1 MSINHH
7 VLSNALFKQIV
18 ETANEGVILTDS
30 LFKVEFVNK
39 MMAGFLAVL
48 MMLGL
53 SLPAFAAE
61 MKVAYVDVGEV
72 FDNYQRTKD
81 QDLVLKTAGEA
92 KEKERN
98 DLAGAIRSMEDE
110 IALLAADARAK
121 KQEVLIEKKRQLED
135 FDRNVR
141 QQLAEQRDKVVR
153 EIFQEIDVIVQDLST
168 KGGYDMIFNKRVLL
182 AQKKSFD
189 ITAQVSAE
197 LAKKYKKA

>member
-1 MSINHH
+1 
-7 VLSNALFKQIV
+7 
-18 ETANEGVILTDS
+18 
-30 LFKVEFVNK
+30 
-39 MMAGFLAVL
+39 

-61 MKVAYVDVGEV
+61 LKIAYVDVGEV
-72 FDNYQRTKD
+72 FDNYQKTKD

-98 DLAGAIRSMEDE
+98 DMMAKIRSMEDE
-110 IALLAADARAK
+110 LALLAADARAT
-121 KQEVLIEKKRQLED
+121 KQEQLIEKKRQLED

-153 EIFQEIDVIVQDLST
+153 EIFQEIDVIVQDFSA

-182 AQKKSFD
+182 AQKKNFD

>member
-1 MSINHH
+1 MNRKLI
-7 VLSNALFKQIV
+7 
-18 ETANEGVILTDS
+18 
-30 LFKVEFVNK
+30 
-39 MMAGFLAVL
+39 AGFLAGL

-72 FDNYQRTKD
+72 FDNYQKTKD

-98 DLAGAIRSMEDE
+98 DMMAKIRSMEDE
-110 IALLAADARAK
+110 IALLAADARAA
-121 KQEVLIEKKRQLED
+121 KQEQLIEKKRQLED
-135 FDRNVR
+135 FDRSVR

-153 EIFQEIDVIVQDLST
+153 EIFQEIDVVVQDISA

-189 ITAQVSAE
+189 ITAQVTAE
-197 LAKKYKKA
+197 LAKKYKKV

>member
-1 MSINHH
+1 MENSTKALAFHTVANYQRRNTMSRK
-7 VLSNALFKQIV
+7 V
-18 ETANEGVILTDS
+18 TAFFLTLLMIL
-30 LFKVEFVNK
+30 
-39 MMAGFLAVL
+39 GF
-48 MMLGL
+48 

-98 DLAGAIRSMEDE
+98 DLMGKIRSMEDE
-110 IALLAADARAK
+110 LALLAADARAV
-121 KQEVLIEKKRQLED
+121 KQEQLIEKKRQLED

-153 EIFQEIDVIVQDLST
+153 EIFQEIDVIIQDFSA

-182 AQKKSFD
+182 AQKKNFD

>member
-1 MSINHH
+1 M
-7 VLSNALFKQIV
+7 KR
-18 ETANEGVILTDS
+18 
-30 LFKVEFVNK
+30 K
-39 MMAGFLAVL
+39 MIAGFLAAL

-72 FDNYQRTKD
+72 FDNYQKTKD

-98 DLAGAIRSMEDE
+98 DMMAKIRSMEDE
-110 IALLAADARAK
+110 IALLAADARAA
-121 KQEVLIEKKRQLED
+121 KQEQLIEKKRQLED
-135 FDRNVR
+135 FDRSVR

-153 EIFQEIDVIVQDLST
+153 EIFQEIDVVVQDIST

-182 AQKKSFD
+182 AQKKNFD
-189 ITAQVSAE
+189 ITAQVTAE
-197 LAKKYKKA
+197 LAKKYKKV

>member
-1 MSINHH
+1 MNR
-7 VLSNALFKQIV
+7 
-18 ETANEGVILTDS
+18 
-30 LFKVEFVNK
+30 K
-39 MMAGFLAVL
+39 MIAGFLAVL

-72 FDNYQRTKD
+72 FDNYQKTKD

-98 DLAGAIRSMEDE
+98 DLAGTIRSMEDE

>member
-1 MSINHH
+1 MSR
-7 VLSNALFKQIV
+7 
-18 ETANEGVILTDS
+18 
-30 LFKVEFVNK
+30 K
-39 MMAGFLAVL
+39 MIAVFLAIF
-48 MMLGL
+48 MMLSL
-53 SLPAFAAE
+53 SFPAFAAE
-61 MKVAYVDVGEV
+61 VKFAYVDVGEV
-72 FDNYQRTKD
+72 FDNYQKTKD

-98 DLAGAIRSMEDE
+98 DLMAKIRSMEDE
-110 IALLAADARAK
+110 MALLAADTRTA
-121 KQEVLIEKKRQLED
+121 KQEQIIEKKRQLED

-153 EIFQEIDVIVQDLST
+153 EIFQEIDDIVQDLSA
-168 KGGYDMIFNKRVLL
+168 KGGYDMVFNKRVLL

>member
-1 MSINHH
+1 MNRKI
-7 VLSNALFKQIV
+7 A
-18 ETANEGVILTDS
+18 
-30 LFKVEFVNK
+30 
-39 MMAGFLAVL
+39 AGFLAAL

-53 SLPAFAAE
+53 SLPAFAVE

-98 DLAGAIRSMEDE
+98 DMMAKIRSMEDE
-110 IALLAADARAK
+110 LALLSADARAA
-121 KQEVLIEKKRQLED
+121 KQEQLIEKKRQLED
-135 FDRNVR
+135 FDRTVR

-153 EIFQEIDVIVQDLST
+153 EIFQEIDVIVQDLSA
-168 KGGYDMIFNKRVLL
+168 KGGYDMVFNKRVLL
-182 AQKKSFD
+182 AQKKNFD

>member
-1 MSINHH
+1 MNR
-7 VLSNALFKQIV
+7 KM
-18 ETANEGVILTDS
+18 TAS
-30 LFKVEFVNK
+30 
-39 MMAGFLAVL
+39 FLAIL
-48 MMLGL
+48 MTLGL

-72 FDNYQRTKD
+72 FDNYQKTKD

-98 DLAGAIRSMEDE
+98 DMMAKIRSMEDE
-110 IALLAADARAK
+110 LALLAADARAA
-121 KQEVLIEKKRQLED
+121 KQEQLIEKKRQLED
-135 FDRNVR
+135 FDRGVR

-153 EIFQEIDVIVQDLST
+153 EIFQEIDVIVQDLSA

>member
-1 MSINHH
+1 MNR
-7 VLSNALFKQIV
+7 
-18 ETANEGVILTDS
+18 
-30 LFKVEFVNK
+30 K
-39 MMAGFLAVL
+39 MIAGFLAIL

-72 FDNYQRTKD
+72 FDNYQKTKD

-92 KEKERN
+92 KEKERV
-98 DLAGAIRSMEDE
+98 DMASKIRSMEDE
-110 IALLAADARAK
+110 LALLAADARAA
-121 KQEVLIEKKRQLED
+121 KQEQLIEKKRQLED
-135 FDRNVR
+135 FDRTVR

-153 EIFQEIDVIVQDLST
+153 EIFQEIDVVVQGISAR
-168 KGGYDMIFNKRVLL
+168 GGYDMIFNKRVLL

>member
-1 MSINHH
+1 MKHKLI
-7 VLSNALFKQIV
+7 
-18 ETANEGVILTDS
+18 
-30 LFKVEFVNK
+30 
-39 MMAGFLAVL
+39 AGFLAVL

-61 MKVAYVDVGEV
+61 LKVAYVDVGEV
-72 FDNYQRTKD
+72 FDNYQKTKD

-98 DLAGAIRSMEDE
+98 EMMAKIRSMEDE
-110 IALLAADARAK
+110 LALLAADARAS
-121 KQEVLIEKKRQLED
+121 KQEQLIEKKRQLED
-135 FDRNVR
+135 FDRNIR

-153 EIFQEIDVIVQDLST
+153 EIFQEIDVIVQEFSA

>member
-1 MSINHH
+1 MNR
-7 VLSNALFKQIV
+7 KM
-18 ETANEGVILTDS
+18 TAC
-30 LFKVEFVNK
+30 
-39 MMAGFLAVL
+39 FLAIL

-61 MKVAYVDVGEV
+61 LKVAYVDVGDV
-72 FDNYQRTKD
+72 FDNYQKTKD

-98 DLAGAIRSMEDE
+98 DMMAKIRSMEDE
-110 IALLAADARAK
+110 VALLAADARAT
-121 KQEVLIEKKRQLED
+121 KQEQLIEKKRQLED

-153 EIFQEIDVIVQDLST
+153 EIFQEIDVIVQDFAT

>member
-1 MSINHH
+1 MNR
-7 VLSNALFKQIV
+7 
-18 ETANEGVILTDS
+18 
-30 LFKVEFVNK
+30 K
-39 MMAGFLAVL
+39 MAAGFLAIL
-48 MMLGL
+48 MML
-53 SLPAFAAE
+53 SMSIPAFAVE

-72 FDNYQRTKD
+72 FDNYQKTKD

-98 DLAGAIRSMEDE
+98 DMMAKIRSMEDE
-110 IALLAADARAK
+110 LALLAADARAA
-121 KQEVLIEKKRQLED
+121 KQEQLIEKKRQLED

-153 EIFQEIDVIVQDLST
+153 EIFQEIDVIIQALST
-168 KGGYDMIFNKRVLL
+168 QGGYDMIFNKRVLL

>member
-1 MSINHH
+1 MSR
-7 VLSNALFKQIV
+7 
-18 ETANEGVILTDS
+18 
-30 LFKVEFVNK
+30 K
-39 MMAGFLAVL
+39 MIAGFLAIG
-48 MMLGL
+48 MMLGAG
-53 SLPAFAAE
+53 LPAFAAE

-98 DLAGAIRSMEDE
+98 DMMAKIRSMEDE
-110 IALLAADARAK
+110 LALLSADARAS
-121 KQEVLIEKKRQLED
+121 KQEQLIEKKRQLED
-135 FDRNVR
+135 FDRTIR

-153 EIFQEIDVIVQDLST
+153 EIFQEIDAVVQDVST

-182 AQKKSFD
+182 AQKKNFD

>member
-1 MSINHH
+1 MNR
-7 VLSNALFKQIV
+7 
-18 ETANEGVILTDS
+18 
-30 LFKVEFVNK
+30 K
-39 MMAGFLAVL
+39 MTAGFLVIL
-48 MMLGL
+48 MTLGW
-53 SLPAFAAE
+53 SLPALAAE
-61 MKVAYVDVGEV
+61 LKVAYVDVGEV
-72 FDNYQRTKD
+72 FDNYQKTKD

-98 DLAGAIRSMEDE
+98 DMMAKIRSMEDE
-110 IALLAADARAK
+110 LALLAADARAA
-121 KQEVLIEKKRQLED
+121 KQEQLIEKKRQLED

-153 EIFQEIDVIVQDLST
+153 EIFQEIDVIVQDFSV

-182 AQKKSFD
+182 AQKKNFD

>member
-1 MSINHH
+1 MSR
-7 VLSNALFKQIV
+7 
-18 ETANEGVILTDS
+18 
-30 LFKVEFVNK
+30 K
-39 MMAGFLAVL
+39 MTAGFLTLL
-48 MMLGL
+48 MMLGM
-53 SLPAFAAE
+53 SLPAFAVE

-72 FDNYQRTKD
+72 FDNYQKTKD

-98 DLAGAIRSMEDE
+98 DMMAKIRSMEDE
-110 IALLAADARAK
+110 LALLAADARAA
-121 KQEVLIEKKRQLED
+121 KQEQLIEKKRQLED
-135 FDRNVR
+135 FDRGVR

-153 EIFQEIDVIVQDLST
+153 EIFQEIDVIVQDLSA

-189 ITAQVSAE
+189 VTAQVSAE

>member
-1 MSINHH
+1 MNR
-7 VLSNALFKQIV
+7 
-18 ETANEGVILTDS
+18 
-30 LFKVEFVNK
+30 K
-39 MMAGFLAVL
+39 MIAGFFAGL
-48 MMLGL
+48 MVLGL

-72 FDNYQRTKD
+72 FDNYQKTKD

-98 DLAGAIRSMEDE
+98 EMMAKIRSMEDE
-110 IALLAADARAK
+110 MALLSAEARAA
-121 KQEVLIEKKRQLED
+121 KQEQLIEKKRQLED
-135 FDRNVR
+135 FDRTIR

-153 EIFQEIDVIVQDLST
+153 EIFQEIDTIVQDFSA

-182 AQKKSFD
+182 AQKKNFD